1 MASLTC
7 TITKAGRSDAYGRP
21 LTVGQTYTSGF
32 DEVKSLVQAGFASVS
47 NPVILDDGFFEVAGN
62 NARFLSKTPFSTV
75 NADTG
80 GLEGFAGSDLVE
92 KQLNPYRK
100 TLARARILTGLNSAT
115 ASTTAGST
123 WHLTAAADA
132 KFTHIAPVFQSL
144 ETGTI
149 TITSCAVAPIL
160 GSTAGSLPHSSATYV
175 PVTFSG
181 AASGTMPARV
191 AASVPSFYVG
201 DMTPCKALAADAA
214 GLYWLAIRAYFAGT
228 GYSYRTISA
237 ITGLAGSG
245 GQLVGRGWSQL
256 TQNVDGI
263 TTPASFTNSTAGT
276 AQVITGFITL
286 NDVGGAVIATF
297 GDSTV
302 AGVGS
307 ASGAIS
313 GEGLSIYTLSGNSG
327 KYSHMNCGIPG
338 SSPAVYGAFARNT
351 LATLG
356 RYISHAVYRISSIN
370 DPCNSQAKLDA
381 HWAEALRF
389 VEACQALGITPILE
403 TCTPQNLGSVS
414 ADQYRQAINTL
425 ARSGDG
431 GEWLVIDIDAAI
443 ADTGANSWQYLP
455 AYNSGDNS
463 HPNLAGYQQID
474 LVAVRPVLNRIL

>member
-1 MASLTC
+1 MGSIA
-7 TITKAGRSDAYGRP
+7 A
-21 LTVGQTYTSGF
+21 VGFG
-32 DEVKSLVQAGFASVS
+32 
-47 NPVILDDGFFEVAGN
+47 
-62 NARFLSKTPFSTV
+62 
-75 NADTG
+75 ADT
-80 GLEGFAGSDLVE
+80 
-92 KQLNPYRK
+92 QT
-100 TLARARILTGLNSAT
+100 TLTGQSEIMIAARDKRRTMARARILTGLNSAT

-191 AASVPSFYVG
+191 AAGVPSFYVG
-201 DMTPCKALAADAA
+201 DMTPCKALAADAN

-228 GYSYRTISA
+228 GYSYRVISS

-245 GQLVGRGWSQL
+245 GQLANHGWSQC
-256 TQNVDGI
+256 TQVVDGI
-263 TTPASFTNSTAGT
+263 TTPANFTNSTAGT

-307 ASGAIS
+307 ASGAVS
-313 GEGLSIYTLSGNSG
+313 GEGLSIYTLSGREN

-338 SSPAVYGAFARNT
+338 ASPAVYGAFARST
-351 LATLG
+351 IASMG
-356 RYISHAVYRISSIN
+356 RYINHAIYRISSIN
-370 DPCNSQAKLDA
+370 DPCNTQAKQDA
-381 HWAEALRF
+381 HWAEAMRF
-389 VEACQALGITPILE
+389 VEACQVAGITPILE

-414 ADQYRQAINTL
+414 ADQYRKALNDQAR
-425 ARSGDG
+425 AGDG
-431 GEWLVIDIDAAI
+431 VDWLVIDVDAAV
-443 ADTGANSWQYLP
+443 ADTGTLSWQYLP

-463 HPNLAGYQQID
+463 HPTLTGYQAID
-474 LVAVRPVLNRIL
+474 TVAARPVLSRILR